1 MRWAAERARRKHEG
15 LSVVTGEGASP
26 PVLLVSHVLPEL
38 TPSQVEGLVALAGRA
53 QAVLWVEPGTY
64 AASLSL
70 IGIRERLRGTFHCV
84 SPCCHR
90 ERCGILEPGNERHW
104 CHHFATVPPA
114 VFTDGF
120 WKRFGDMAGIDLR
133 SLPLSWLVLDR
144 RPPPAPVAGAR
155 RLIGRPRVYK
165 AHALILACDAEGVR
179 ERTLQQRRLP
189 EVFRHIRK
197 GRLSGMQAW
206 RETDLEITAWDR

>member
-1 MRWAAERARRKHEG
+1 M
-15 LSVVTGEGASP
+15 
-26 PVLLVSHVLPEL
+26 
-38 TPSQVEGLVALAGRA
+38 LA
-53 QAVLWVEPGTY
+53 
-64 AASLSL
+64 
-70 IGIRERLRGTFHCV
+70 
-84 SPCCHR
+84 
-90 ERCGILEPGNERHW
+90 PGNERHW

-120 WKRFGDMAGIDLR
+120 WKRFGDQAGIDLR

-144 RPPPAPVAGAR
+144 RPPPPPVPRAR

-189 EVFRHIRK
+189 EVFRQIRK

-206 RETDLEITAWDR
+206 RETGLEITAWDR